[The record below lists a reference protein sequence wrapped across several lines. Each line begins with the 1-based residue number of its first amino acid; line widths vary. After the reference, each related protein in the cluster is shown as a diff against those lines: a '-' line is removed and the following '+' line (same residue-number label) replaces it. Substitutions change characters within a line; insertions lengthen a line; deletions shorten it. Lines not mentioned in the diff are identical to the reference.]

1 MKRRALCILS
11 LVGVGVVLA
20 GLGVYQPGAGQ
31 PDALLEATGG
41 MRFLAVEVRVDPQGS
56 PLAGYQVEVVAP
68 GASLVGVEGGT
79 VSVFAEPPHYDPKAL
94 HASPGHERVV
104 LAALAGDG
112 PLPEAESVV
121 AILHYAVP
129 ASVELAPRCTLIAA
143 GDASAARLNARCSAG
158 VLPEV
163 TTEGVE
169 P

>member
-1 MKRRALCILS
+1 MSARACFSTLLACMLLA
-11 LVGVGVVLA
+11 LVGVGTF
-20 GLGVYQPGAGQ
+20 QS
-31 PDALLEATGG
+31 ATSLT
-41 MRFLAVEVRVDPQGS
+41 RFVAVEVRIDPQGK
-56 PLAGYQVEVVAP
+56 PLAGYQIEVVMPSAN
-68 GASLVGVEGGT
+68 LVGVEGGT
-79 VSVFAEPPHYDPKAL
+79 APAFAEPPHYDPKAL
-94 HASPGHERVV
+94 HASRGNERVV

-129 ASVELAPRCTLIAA
+129 AGVELAPRCTLVAA
-143 GDASAARLNARCSAG
+143 GDASAAGIDARYSVG